1 MKKKNEQSNNKPYEV
16 KNREIIT
23 VKPNTLHSK
32 NAKQLSI
39 NEQRIL
45 FYSIYKIQHSQNTV
59 SFTKQ
64 ELKEAFGVD
73 FGSYKEVYK
82 YLTSL
87 RSFGID
93 VESEKDDRLLF
104 VNAFTTLYY
113 DQGIFEFKFSE
124 EFLPVVGD
132 QKRFL
137 QLGMQSVEQFKSHY
151 SSYLYQWLKGNMW
164 GIRRVV
170 ENIGLAEFK
179 AIFKLEPSSYKG
191 DNSHF
196 RSRVWAP
203 AVKEINNY
211 TNYEIK
217 IVAKGRGEAIR
228 YTIIRIQNEDLA
240 KQQAELKKGESGQ
253 KFECKL
259 GLVSISGACSKCLR
273 INKCPMHVSGKAWAM
288 IPESDTDTLMG
299 LECFLYYT
307 FWDNENYDLITRIKN
322 GVACQEELDY
332 YSWIK
337 DVCNIDEDENAVD
350 ENEMRKHIAESR
362 KDFYA
367 IYLGIEDS

>member
-164 GIRRVV
+164 GSRRVV

-179 AIFKLEPSSYKG
+179 AIFKL
-191 DNSHF
+191 D
-196 RSRVWAP
+196 
-203 AVKEINNY
+203 
-211 TNYEIK
+211 EIK
-217 IVAKGRGEAIR
+217 IVTKGRGEAIR

-307 FWDNENYDLITRIKN
+307 FWDN
-322 GVACQEELDY
+322 
-332 YSWIK
+332 
-337 DVCNIDEDENAVD
+337 
-350 ENEMRKHIAESR
+350 
-362 KDFYA
+362 
-367 IYLGIEDS
+367 